1 MNTYEF
7 INAAEWLSAQGL
19 QIFPML
25 QTNEE
30 LTEEEL
36 SALSR
41 FQAGILTGNAAVI
54 NSCKEL
60 DTRYVFMS
68 ADAENGAL
76 RLSHDK
82 CRYLAENPEEISKL
96 DMLSA
101 PLLRQGY
108 LENIAIRV
116 SLSGNGAFTA
126 ENIQSFAR
134 LIRRSMNLAVRA
146 IFLPLDLSGDLS
158 QQVKTAFS
166 LVKKI
171 RSDLPCVLHSFC
183 LEGILEPL
191 SRGDAE
197 LLHTLKM
204 IASLNDTSLY
214 AKFFIS

>member
-25 QTNEE
+25 QTNEA
-30 LTEEEL
+30 LTEETL
-36 SALSR
+36 SALSG
-41 FQAGILTGNAAVI
+41 FQAGALTGNAAVI
-54 NSCKEL
+54 DSCKEL
-60 DTRYVFMS
+60 DPRYIFLS
-68 ADAENGAL
+68 TDAANDSL
-76 RLSHDK
+76 RLSHGK
-82 CRYLAENPEEISKL
+82 CRYLVDNAEEINKL
-96 DMLSA
+96 DALVA

-108 LENIAIRV
+108 LENVTIRV
-116 SLSGNGAFTA
+116 LPNGNGAFTA
-126 ENIQSFAR
+126 ENIQTFAR
-134 LIRRSMNLAVRA
+134 LIRRSKNLAIRA
-146 IFLPLDLSGDLS
+146 IFLPIDLSGDLS
-158 QQVKTAFS
+158 QQVKAAFS